1 MVGILKRYV
10 RGGHV
15 ARGLWS
21 SAYAESG
28 ISRADD
34 LYFSEIRRFFRLSFL
49 RKVGVW
55 DVRTKR
61 LNFGGPLHDVR
72 APSRIAGK
80 FRTECLLFAEA
91 VLPGQN
97 NSTAALPESS
107 VSGALYMLLNDALHA
122 PEASYHKRTCPSI
135 DGECCVKC
143 ALVTKQYCLHRKTVL
158 LLPPKNAEKTM
169 RRH

>member
-72 APSRIAGK
+72 APSRIAEK

-107 VSGALYMLLNDALHA
+107 VAEAMLLNDALHA
-122 PEASYHKRTCPSI
+122 PVASYHRRTCPSI
-135 DGECCVKC
+135 DRECFV
-143 ALVTKQYCLHRKTVL
+143 AKQCCLRRKAVL
-158 LLPPKNAEKTM
+158 LLPPKDAEKTM
-169 RRH
+169 LCH

>member
-21 SAYAESG
+21 LAYAESG

-80 FRTECLLFAEA
+80 FRTECLAIAANTRRPLAEGVCSVGRGIRAHPNFGCWIDPGGQMGAIYAKKNWVRANVRTGFAA
-91 VLPGQN
+91 F
-97 NSTAALPESS
+97 SAI
-107 VSGALYMLLNDALHA
+107 M
-122 PEASYHKRTCPSI
+122 
-135 DGECCVKC
+135 
-143 ALVTKQYCLHRKTVL
+143 
-158 LLPPKNAEKTM
+158 
-169 RRH
+169 

>member
-1 MVGILKRYV
+1 MWPSTGILKRYV

-21 SAYAESG
+21 SAYAESEM
-28 ISRADD
+28 SRADD
-34 LYFSEIRRFFRLSFL
+34 LYFSEIRRFFRLPFL

-61 LNFGGPLHDVR
+61 LNFGGPLHDVP

-97 NSTAALPESS
+97 NRTAALPESS
-107 VSGALYMLLNDALHA
+107 VAEALYAA
-122 PEASYHKRTCPSI
+122 ERCPTCPRGFI
-135 DGECCVKC
+135 
-143 ALVTKQYCLHRKTVL
+143 
-158 LLPPKNAEKTM
+158 P
-169 RRH
+169 